1 MLISINVKMESVHGI
16 NNKHFFSFCVWIRL
30 IWLNF
35 SLRTKHVALCSILSK
50 TEIVQLFA
58 STLRDFFTNC
68 FTLYCTT
75 GARAPILGKLVW
87 TMRFSCGFA
96 YVYIGKPW
104 FPCGFPLE
112 TWGFHMVSPYLPYGE
127 ATS

>member
-58 STLRDFFTNC
+58 STLRDFFYKLLHLVLYNWSTGSYLRETCVNYEVFMWFRLC
-68 FTLYCTT
+68 IHWETLVS
-75 GARAPILGKLVW
+75 L
-87 TMRFSCGFA
+87 
-96 YVYIGKPW
+96 W
-104 FPCGFPLE
+104 FPFGNLGFPYGLPLSSI
-112 TWGFHMVSPYLPYGE
+112 WGNH
-127 ATS
+127 